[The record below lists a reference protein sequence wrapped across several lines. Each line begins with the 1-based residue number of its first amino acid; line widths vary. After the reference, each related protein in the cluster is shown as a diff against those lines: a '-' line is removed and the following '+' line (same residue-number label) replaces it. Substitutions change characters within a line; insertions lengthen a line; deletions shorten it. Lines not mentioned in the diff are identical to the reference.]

1 MDIVHTVGDIY
12 KRESE
17 KRMIE
22 EEEHGFD
29 EDENI
34 VLQYA
39 LDDFNEKTG
48 LDWTM
53 SDLDFIVSFPGPLTR
68 NWYDQ
73 FNDYVQGVLNKINE
87 GTLTL

>member
-1 MDIVHTVGDIY
+1 MVGDIY
-12 KRESE
+12 KGKSE

-22 EEEHGFD
+22 AEEHGF
-29 EDENI
+29 EKDENT

-39 LDDFNEKTG
+39 LDDFNDETELG
-48 LDWTM
+48 WTM
-53 SDLDFIVSFPGPLTR
+53 GDLDFIVSFPGPLTR

-73 FNDYVQGVLNKINE
+73 FNGYVQGVLNKINE

>member
-1 MDIVHTVGDIY
+1 
-12 KRESE
+12 
-17 KRMIE
+17 MI
-22 EEEHGFD
+22 EEEHGFS
-29 EDENI
+29 EDENA

-39 LDDFNEKTG
+39 LDDFNEETG

-53 SDLDFIVSFPGPLTR
+53 GDLDFIVSFPGPLTR

-73 FNDYVQGVLNKINE
+73 FNVYVQRVMDKIKE

>member
-1 MDIVHTVGDIY
+1 
-12 KRESE
+12 
-17 KRMIE
+17 MIE

>member
-1 MDIVHTVGDIY
+1 MHTVGDIY